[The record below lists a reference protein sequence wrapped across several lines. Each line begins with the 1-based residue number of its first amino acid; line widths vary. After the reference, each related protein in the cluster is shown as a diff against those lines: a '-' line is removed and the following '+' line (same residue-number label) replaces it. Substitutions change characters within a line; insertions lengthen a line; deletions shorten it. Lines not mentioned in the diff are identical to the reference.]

1 MNNLKNV
8 FTVSALALALTACGS
23 DSDHQLNVEGGVS
36 ISGETTSG
44 QTLTAQ
50 VRDVNGVNESAV
62 SYQWLSAGVAIP
74 GATSNSYVLA
84 DSDID
89 STITVTANY
98 TDNDSFDE
106 SVVSAA
112 TEVIKPIILN
122 VEGVV
127 EITGTVESGQELTA
141 VITDDNGLSLQG
153 VSYAWL
159 AGTDSIG
166 TDAPTVTLT
175 NDEVGKTVT
184 VTVTY
189 VDNDGFAEDVTSEAT
204 TSVAP
209 TPPTDAEFS
218 GDLSVTVTS
227 NEAEPVTGTAIVTDL
242 NEGESSFEELSD
254 ITTTYGMFSI
264 TSSGAWTYTLDT
276 SNATVAGLTSTGDD
290 LVDTIMLSSFD
301 GTVTPLL
308 ITITGAELVANN
320 ILTIAGV
327 GQVRVQVSDT
337 EAQETDAGIS
347 TNNGKLTVESGT
359 YKFRF
364 NAQDVDPGGFIALFG
379 GKSNTPR
386 PVVELRFDEGKLF
399 VDNNIT
405 DDLIE
410 LVQTYVEGDWN
421 DVEITWDTALA
432 TDTIA
437 PIVTLSING
446 EPVRSVDGTTITAD
460 TFDSFTNNQTDLK
473 NGINMVKMNMLTN
486 ADDAVFQLDDIQ
498 MINNHVDAA
507 PTVIFDADFEDLS
520 AGDSAPEPTDEVP
533 TGDSIFNASTDNAI
547 VETVLEGAE
556 GAEVVANNVVKMSD
570 TNIDTSTG
578 DTGNFFGQINPIVAG
593 TPLQNGKMTFS
604 FKVEKSATNF
614 DDNPSFAGLQ
624 SSRVTLSGDGNARS
638 SLLELYF
645 DVLGDSNESTEGVIG
660 LRNDNK
666 TLLLD
671 QTFTVGDWVDVAIT
685 WTGDG
690 TVTPT
695 LNISID
701 GEVVTTSDASL
712 TITDG
717 SFTSLSQVSDNVL
730 GGMYGASL
738 KLSAGANPVVGAA
751 FYVDD
756 VNIYSDVA
764 GTVSVFSDDFEGF
777 AEGTYI
783 DGDDVTYKSNS
794 NDAVIVTE
802 MVQP

>member
-1 MNNLKNV
+1 MKNLKNI

-50 VRDVNGVNESAV
+50 VRDVNGVDESTV

-74 GATSNSYVLA
+74 GATSSSYVLA

-209 TPPTDAEFS
+209 LPPTDAEFS
-218 GDLSVTVTS
+218 GALSATVTS
-227 NEAEPVTGTAIVTDL
+227 SEAEPVTGTAIVTDL

-264 TSSGAWTYTLDT
+264 TSSGAWNYTLDT
-276 SNATVAGLTSTGDD
+276 SNATVAGLTSTDDD

-308 ITITGAELVANN
+308 ITITGAELVA
-320 ILTIAGV
+320 
-327 GQVRVQVSDT
+327 D
-337 EAQETDAGIS
+337 
-347 TNNGKLTVESGT
+347 
-359 YKFRF
+359 
-364 NAQDVDPGGFIALFG
+364 
-379 GKSNTPR
+379 
-386 PVVELRFDEGKLF
+386 
-399 VDNNIT
+399 
-405 DDLIE
+405 
-410 LVQTYVEGDWN
+410 
-421 DVEITWDTALA
+421 
-432 TDTIA
+432 
-437 PIVTLSING
+437 
-446 EPVRSVDGTTITAD
+446 
-460 TFDSFTNNQTDLK
+460 
-473 NGINMVKMNMLTN
+473 
-486 ADDAVFQLDDIQ
+486 
-498 MINNHVDAA
+498 
-507 PTVIFDADFEDLS
+507 
-520 AGDSAPEPTDEVP
+520 
-533 TGDSIFNASTDNAI
+533 
-547 VETVLEGAE
+547 
-556 GAEVVANNVVKMSD
+556 NVVKMTDS
-570 TNIDTSTG
+570 NIDTSTG
-578 DTGNFFGQINPIVAG
+578 DIGKYFGQINPIVAG

-645 DVLGDSNESTEGVIG
+645 DVLGTSNDSTEGVIG

-717 SFTSLSQVSDNVL
+717 SFTSLSQFSDNVL

-764 GTVSVFSDDFEGF
+764 GTVSVFSEDFEGY

-783 DGDDVTYKSNS
+783 DGDDVTYTTNS
-794 NDAVIVTE
+794 NEALIVTE
-802 MVQP
+802 LVQP